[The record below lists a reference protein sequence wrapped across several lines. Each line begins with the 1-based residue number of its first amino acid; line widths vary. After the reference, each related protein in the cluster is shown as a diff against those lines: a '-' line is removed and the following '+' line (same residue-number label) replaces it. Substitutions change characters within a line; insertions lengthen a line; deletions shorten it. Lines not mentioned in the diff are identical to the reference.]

1 MRALVAALLA
11 LGFAAAAQP
20 RDVLT
25 IGITTDTLRMVG
37 TGTTGSRTLAANG
50 MATLLKITS
59 TEWLISG
66 AGLT

>member
-25 IGITTDTLRMVG
+25 IGITQLMR
-37 TGTTGSRTLAANG
+37 
-50 MATLLKITS
+50 
-59 TEWLISG
+59 
-66 AGLT
+66 